1 MDWSNLV
8 PIIVSSF
15 STALVAIAGYVYQY
29 YQNKQ
34 DKNFQVQLSKQD
46 IENQIKL
53 KQFEFNQNAK
63 SQAINNYLE
72 NLTACIYNLT
82 DENLAKL
89 NLSASKL
96 YLYVSGSTRQQIT
109 NTLAVINEDSLKD
122 RLKEILEENLD
133 LFLHSLKD
141 ETSQS

>member
-1 MDWSNLV
+1 M
-8 PIIVSSF
+8 
-15 STALVAIAGYVYQY
+15 
-29 YQNKQ
+29 
-34 DKNFQVQLSKQD
+34 

-109 NTLAVINEDSLKD
+109 NTLAVINEDSL
-122 RLKEILEENLD
+122 
-133 LFLHSLKD
+133 
-141 ETSQS
+141 